1 MRVVAILLFVATVA
15 LIIAGLTSHSVQKVQ
30 VARAH
35 VKALHLARPAHGPN
49 VSTSETQRA
58 EAEAAAAERETKPF
72 FYIQILLTAILL
84 PFCLFLVLK
93 RYQDVATKTFAFS
106 SLGAIIAFWFYIPP
120 SP

>member
-1 MRVVAILLFVATVA
+1 MRVVAILLFVATAA
-15 LIIAGLTSHSVQKVQ
+15 LIIAGLTSHSVQRVQ

-35 VKALHLARPAHGPN
+35 VKALRLARPAHGPN
-49 VSTSETQRA
+49 FPTRETQS
-58 EAEAAAAERETKPF
+58 AEAAAAERETKPF

-106 SLGAIIAFWFYIPP
+106 SLGA
-120 SP
+120 